1 MIHILAGLLTG
12 AFATLLFF
20 VAVMFVFGDLFM
32 GLYTKMAI
40 VIFVYYA
47 FKGFARSINKD

>member
-20 VAVMFVFGDLFM
+20 VAVIFVFGDLFM